1 MKLKYIILIV
11 LIVLLVLMFIMYYMM
26 FRKNHQEI
34 YKSNNSLADM
44 LKYAIYFP
52 QFHKI
57 KENDVNFYPGYT
69 DIINLRDLNI
79 PNKETPSHK
88 ELYINSINDYDY
100 IVNKNLIKNQIKLLH
115 KYNIDGF
122 ATYHYWFS
130 ENSITGNRMIME
142 EVNTKLLDS
151 DLGGKKIFYIWA
163 NENWTKESLT
173 NSNNTIIKN
182 EYNDTEE
189 HCKYLIKLFLH
200 NNYLKIDNKPVFF
213 IHHPRMM
220 SESIFNNY
228 NVLLDKLCVDNG
240 FNGIYLRLNS
250 QYIDHKDIP
259 SGMEDKYYDFHPE
272 YKSPKNYSYSKDNS
286 SATFINYKKYIDTVK
301 LPPSGIQT
309 IFFDFD
315 NSARLYK
322 TKTGRNPIICTHNT
336 EKEYI
341 NYFNKIKS
349 NVPKILLINVWNE
362 WGEKMHIEPSNEK
375 GNYYLELINNHL
387 NFPIIPKI
395 IHRVFIND
403 NDTLYLDDDVRRVQ
417 NTWLELNEGYT
428 QKLWNKNDC
437 RQYLISNF
445 PEEVIEAFD
454 KIIPYAYKSDLFR
467 YCIIYKEG
475 GWYSDWTQ
483 ECYKYNLLKKL
494 ENERNQLI
502 VVFKDRC
509 GYTLEETKPYKH
521 NYISNGFFGAPKEN
535 FILKECISQIVENV
549 KNEYYGDNIIIPTGP
564 GLLGDIF
571 CKYYDLSDDIYYEK
585 IYYYIDEKKVI
596 KTKLE
601 KIINEGMPKGND
613 YRELWKDR
621 KMYRK

>member
-1 MKLKYIILIV
+1 
-11 LIVLLVLMFIMYYMM
+11 M
-26 FRKNHQEI
+26 FRKNHKEI
-34 YKSNNSLADM
+34 YKSNNSNNSLADM

-100 IVNKNLIKNQIKLLH
+100 VVNKNLIKNQIKLLH

-130 ENSITGNRMIME
+130 HNSITGNRMIME
-142 EVNTKLLDS
+142 EVNTKLLHS

-220 SESIFNNY
+220 SDSIFNNY

-272 YKSPKNYSYSKDNS
+272 YKSLKDYAYSKDNS

-336 EKEYI
+336 EEQFIK
-341 NYFNKIKS
+341 YFNKIKS
-349 NVPKILLINVWNE
+349 NVPKILLINAWNE

-375 GNYYLELINNHL
+375 GNYYLELIDKHL
-387 NFPIIPKI
+387 NLPKIPKI
-395 IHRVFIND
+395 IHKVIIND
-403 NDTLYLDDDVRRVQ
+403 NDELWLNDIIIETH
-417 NTWLELNEGYT
+417 NTWLDLNEGYT
-428 QKLWNKNDC
+428 IKLWNKNDC
-437 RQYLISNF
+437 RQYLINNF
-445 PEEVIEAFD
+445 EKQFIYAFD
-454 KIIPYAYKSDLFR
+454 KLIPYAYKCDFFR

-483 ECYKYNLLKKL
+483 QCFERNLLQKL
-494 ENERNQLI
+494 ENKRKQSI

-509 GYTLEETKPYKH
+509 GYGLEKNKPYK
-521 NYISNGFFGAPKEN
+521 NDYINNGFFGSPKGN
-535 FILKECISQIVENV
+535 YILKEIIDKIIENV
-549 KNEYYGDNIIIPTGP
+549 NTRYYGDNRLIPTGP
-564 GLLGDIF
+564 GLFGNVF
-571 CKYYDLSDDIYYEK
+571 CKYYQLFDDIYYEAAF
-585 IYYYIDEKKVI
+585 YYVDGKKVI
-596 KTKLE
+596 KTKIDTLM
-601 KIINEGMPKGND
+601 KNKFPKGND
-613 YRELWKDR
+613 YRELWEQK
-621 KMYRK
+621 KIYIV

>member
-1 MKLKYIILIV
+1 MNILILIV
-11 LIVLLVLMFIMYYMM
+11 LIVLIVLMFIMYYMM

-34 YKSNNSLADM
+34 YKNNNSLADM

-100 IVNKNLIKNQIKLLH
+100 VVNKNLIKNQIKLLH

-130 ENSITGNRMIME
+130 DNSITGNRMIME
-142 EVNTKLLDS
+142 EVNTTLLDS

-240 FNGIYLRLNS
+240 FNGIYLILNS

-272 YKSPKNYSYSKDNS
+272 YKSLKDYSYSKDNS

-322 TKTGRNPIICTHNT
+322 TKTGRNPTICTHNT
-336 EKEYI
+336 EEQFIK
-341 NYFNKIKS
+341 YFDKIKS
-349 NVPKILLINVWNE
+349 NVPKILLINAWNE

-375 GNYYLELINNHL
+375 GNYYLELIDKHL
-387 NFPIIPKI
+387 NLSKIPIVIISWNSLTLVRNFVDQVIKLPNNIIILDNNSSYPPLHQYYNIIEKKLKNRIKI
-395 IHRVFIND
+395 IRLKENYGHQVYLKRQD
-403 NDTLYLDDDVRRVQ
+403 LLPRLYILSDPD
-417 NTWLELNEGYT
+417 LELNPNMPKNVSNILYKLSRKYKKFKVGLSLDISDHEKFEDIKDYMRGKTILEWEKQFWKNKILDESYELYNAGIDTTFTLVNWDYYT
-428 QKLWNKNDC
+428 KN
-437 RQYLISNF
+437 
-445 PEEVIEAFD
+445 
-454 KIIPYAYKSDLFR
+454 
-467 YCIIYKEG
+467 
-475 GWYSDWTQ
+475 
-483 ECYKYNLLKKL
+483 NLL
-494 ENERNQLI
+494 
-502 VVFKDRC
+502 D
-509 GYTLEETKPYKH
+509 
-521 NYISNGFFGAPKEN
+521 
-535 FILKECISQIVENV
+535 
-549 KNEYYGDNIIIPTGP
+549 DNIRIA
-564 GLLGDIF
+564 GDF
-571 CKYYDLSDDIYYEK
+571 TCKHLPWYKNFYENNMPE
-585 IYYYIDEKKVI
+585 IELVYLKKNNKSGTTLASKQGI
-596 KTKLE
+596 KDNKFFV
-601 KIINEGMPKGND
+601 
-613 YRELWKDR
+613 
-621 KMYRK
+621 